1 MARQAGSASL
11 RCMNPAQADRTPNR
25 ALTMS
30 TPRWLHVLALT
41 LMSVLAVAVI
51 VLLVAFVTAGAE
63 ENLALVTLIFAVVV
77 AVPLLVAGG
86 LWVAGIAV
94 RTRSPKLARALTVLS
109 VVVGALSTVFVG
121 WVLLASI

>member
-1 MARQAGSASL
+1 
-11 RCMNPAQADRTPNR
+11 
-25 ALTMS
+25 
-30 TPRWLHVLALT
+30 
-41 LMSVLAVAVI
+41 MSVLAVAVI

-63 ENLALVTLIFAVVV
+63 QNLALVTLIFAVVV

-109 VVVGALSTVFVG
+109 VVVGALSIVFVG
-121 WVLLASI
+121 WVLLASV